1 MISIERTSERK
12 VANSGEFSC
21 YAMHQADRIEESRRL
36 LEGGYPMSEQH
47 AAADHDHDE
56 HDHDHEHEHHDEH
69 DEHEHQHDDHDHDH
83 EHGGHGGHGHEHGKV
98 DADLYGNKAGLRAVQ
113 ISTAGMLLVSII
125 QFAIA
130 LFGGSAGLF
139 ADALHNLGDVFTTVA
154 LWIAFVISNRAANR
168 RYTYGYYRSEDLAGI
183 FIVLVIIASAVAGA
197 VESILKLTS
206 GAVPTQLYLS
216 MAAALVGV
224 AGNELLAQYK
234 ISVGTRINSV
244 PLIADGQH
252 SRIDGLTS
260 LAAFV
265 GLIGVALGFPLADPI
280 AGLVITAVIL
290 TVVYS
295 TTRSV
300 LQRLLDAVDPRLIP
314 SILTIASKVPGVE
327 AVTEPRA
334 RWIGHTLH
342 VSLNI
347 EVDPELKLADAHAI
361 AEEVRHRLVHE
372 VKGLS
377 EAIIHTDPSSHGGDF
392 HQLMAHHQQE
402 AQRPLIER

>member
-1 MISIERTSERK
+1 MQEPEHHHHH
-12 VANSGEFSC
+12 E
-21 YAMHQADRIEESRRL
+21 HD
-36 LEGGYPMSEQH
+36 
-47 AAADHDHDE
+47 DHDHHDHNDHDE
-56 HDHDHEHEHHDEH
+56 HDHSTH
-69 DEHEHQHDDHDHDH
+69 
-83 EHGGHGGHGHEHGKV
+83 GHGHEHGRV

-113 ISTAGMLLVSII
+113 ISTAGMFLVAAI

-130 LFGGSAGLF
+130 GIGGSAGLF
-139 ADALHNLGDVFTTVA
+139 ADALHNLGDVLTTVA
-154 LWIAFVISNRAANR
+154 LWIAFVLSNRAANH
-168 RYTYGYYRSEDLAGI
+168 RYTYGYYRAEDLAGI
-183 FIVLVIIASAVAGA
+183 FIVLVIIASSVAA
-197 VESILKLTS
+197 AIESIQKLTS

-216 MAAALVGV
+216 MAAALIGV
-224 AGNELLAQYK
+224 AGNEILAQYK
-234 ISVGTRINSV
+234 ITVGKRINSV

-280 AGLVITAVIL
+280 AGLIITVVIL

-314 SILTIASKVPGVE
+314 SILTTASEVPGVE

-334 RWIGHTLH
+334 RWVGHTLH
-342 VSLNI
+342 ASLNI
-347 EVDPELKLADAHAI
+347 EVDPELTIAQAHAI
-361 AEEVRHRLVHE
+361 AEEVSHRLFHQID
-372 VKGLS
+372 GIS
-377 EAIIHTDPSSHGGDF
+377 EAIIHTDPTSHGGDF
-392 HQLMAHHQQE
+392 HQMMAHHRQE